1 MFLAKVKGNVV
12 GTEKHKC
19 FSGHKLL
26 IVQPI
31 DEYGN
36 EVGETI
42 IACDS
47 VKAGAGEVVL
57 VEQEGNSARQI
68 LGKMDEPF
76 HSVIVG
82 IVDKVYVKH
91 FREYE

>member
-1 MFLAKVKGNVV
+1 VFLAKVKGMVV
-12 GTEKHKC
+12 GTEKNEC
-19 FSGHKLL
+19 FNAHKLL

-31 DEYGN
+31 DEYGI
-36 EVGETI
+36 EIGQSI

-47 VKAGAGEVVL
+47 VRAGSGDVVL
-57 VEQEGNSARQI
+57 VEQGGNAARQI

-82 IVDKVYVKH
+82 IVDKVYVKKNNG
-91 FREYE
+91 